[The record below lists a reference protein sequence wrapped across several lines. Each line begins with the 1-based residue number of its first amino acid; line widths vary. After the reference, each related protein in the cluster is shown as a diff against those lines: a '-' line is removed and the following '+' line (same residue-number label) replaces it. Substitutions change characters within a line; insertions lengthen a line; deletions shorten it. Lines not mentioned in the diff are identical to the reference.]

1 MGRTMTTNRIKIKD
15 QIKDRMNQILIEIL
29 VKMI

>member
-1 MGRTMTTNRIKIKD
+1 MGRIMTTSRIKIKD
-15 QIKDRMNQILIEIL
+15 QIKDRMNQISIKIL